1 MSTAATKKAP
11 AAIPVSPALAKRILD
26 EGYGPGAWH
35 GNDMKAALADVTA
48 DAAFRR
54 PAPGRHNIAEIAI
67 HRAFYQH
74 SVRGRLTG
82 AKLEPFV
89 LEGDDWFALDDASTM
104 PWPKILEVVGR
115 EQKRLAQ
122 AVADLPSPS
131 TEGAGFDLI
140 LGITCHAVYHAGQ
153 IQLIKRLAAEV

>member
-35 GNDMKAALADVTA
+35 GNDMKAALADVTPKLA
-48 DAAFRR
+48 YWR
-54 PAPGRHNIAEIAI
+54 PAPGRHSIAEIAI
-67 HRAFYQH
+67 HHAFYQH

-89 LEGDDWFALDDASTM
+89 LEGDDWFVIDDEKAM
-104 PWPKILEVVGR
+104 AWKKIVDVV
-115 EQKRLAQ
+115 ESMQKKLAAIAGDGSILPEDERLG
-122 AVADLPSPS
+122 L
-131 TEGAGFDLI
+131 LI
-140 LGITCHAVYHAGQ
+140 GITCHAVYHAGQ
-153 IQLIKRLAAEV
+153 VQLIKALAKS